1 MRLWF
6 INNQRSFGL
15 AAVVV
20 VLALSVG
27 RTSYSDSEPA
37 AMQPVTISV
46 PGLSP
51 SNNVKFAAN
60 GRFVLT
66 APFEPSTAT
75 KLDQVVD
82 WAELDN
88 SRVISL
94 NAQDSGAAPVQ
105 LDLVDGQGN
114 RYFYPSNVLFDAAT
128 GTVFVR
134 ATRIGP
140 DGLEAGEYIC
150 YAPLSSDGSAWK
162 GSLVPVQIPE
172 IGDGSESAYM
182 PGSFGLGRDSKVLVY
197 TNGSQVFLFS
207 LAEGYSYPVGPYQQG
222 DVALLEDYNA
232 DYNCVSS
239 VSVDRATNTVVVAV
253 NTRKTDNAKGTS
265 FSSQLYLYHL
275 NEEAGPAFG
284 SMDLIRVVSSAEL
297 SGASI
302 SPYSDVLIVASEAFF
317 AFDDGSICS
326 VDLEHPGSVR
336 VLAAIPELAADPLTA
351 GSPHLLTYDTASKT
365 LAVVKKG
372 QVFDVRR
379 PTYVRRPT
387 TVRRPTYLF
396 LQEKPA
402 LALVNI
408 GGQGAVRVLQAQD
421 LGPAFLSGL
430 SNGLFDSNSNLL
442 LATFDGSLLS
452 VGAGGVVT
460 LCAIP
465 TLTDKLVLDPSEM
478 TLAGVSSFNV
488 NLARARIT
496 TTGSILLVGTNAS
509 KDSTGLVS
517 SLLAAPA
524 AGLARGS
531 GSIRRPG
538 NIVW

>member
-1 MRLWF
+1 MRLWLA
-6 INNQRSFGL
+6 NNQRPFGFVAL
-15 AAVVV
+15 AVV
-20 VLALSVG
+20 LTLTVG
-27 RTSYSDSEPA
+27 RTSYSDSEPSA
-37 AMQPVTISV
+37 VQPVTVSV
-46 PGLSP
+46 QGLS
-51 SNNVKFAAN
+51 SNNNIKFAAN

-75 KLDQVVD
+75 RLDQVE
-82 WAELDN
+82 AELDN
-88 SRVISL
+88 DHVISL
-94 NAQDSGAAPVQ
+94 NAQDQGAKPVQ
-105 LDLVDGQGN
+105 LNLIDGQGN
-114 RYFYPSNVLFDAAT
+114 RYFYPSNLLFDAAT

-134 ATRIGP
+134 ATKIGP
-140 DGLEAGEYIC
+140 DRFEDGEYIC
-150 YAPLSSDGSAWK
+150 YAPLSADGSTWK
-162 GSLVPVQIPE
+162 GSLVPVRIPE
-172 IGDGSESAYM
+172 IGDGSEAAYM
-182 PGSFGLGRDSKVLVY
+182 PSSFGLGRDSKVLVY

-207 LAEGYSYPVGPYQQG
+207 LAEGYSYAVGPFPQG
-222 DVALLEDYNA
+222 DVGLLENYDA

-253 NTRKTDNAKGTS
+253 NTRKTDNAKGTT
-265 FSSQLYLYHL
+265 FSSQLDLYRL

-284 SMDLIRVVSSAEL
+284 TMDLIRVVSSAEL
-297 SGASI
+297 GASI
-302 SPYSDVLIVASEAFF
+302 PPGSDVLIVASEAFF
-317 AFDDGSICS
+317 ALGDGSICS
-326 VDLEHPGSVR
+326 IDLEHPGPVR
-336 VLAAIPELAADPLTA
+336 VLATVPELAADPLTA
-351 GSPHLLTYDTASKT
+351 GSPHLLTYDPASKT

-396 LQEKPA
+396 LQERPA
-402 LALVNI
+402 LALVNVGAQ
-408 GGQGAVRVLQAQD
+408 GGVRVLQAQD
-421 LGPAFLSGL
+421 LGPAFLSGF
-430 SNGLFDSNSNLL
+430 SNGLFDGNSNLL
-442 LATFDGSLLS
+442 LATSEGSLVS
-452 VGAGGVVT
+452 VGARGVVT

-488 NLARARIT
+488 NPARARIT

-509 KDSTGLVS
+509 KDSTRVVG

-524 AGLARGS
+524 AGLARAT